1 MGKQETG
8 EIAIQALYDLMQ
20 LADTGEHLTTASE
33 DMATAWTSFFGT
45 SGNGIFGEFTNL
57 AGNLVSEL
65 GCLQKIASYC
75 EEVHTNFLK
84 PLSGLPFVDWGLRF
98 GSRDIIALAALY
110 TQLRI
115 NRPDSSQTTT
125 TFKIQSSD
133 LWDQPQNGAVEP
145 ELGDGGDYHLA
156 LFFYTTNPD
165 NYMKSVELEFWV
177 EGEDDVIESWNIQ
190 PPEDEEQE
198 FNQPYVVTGYADYIC
213 VRLFDDSGERK
224 SWEWSFVITP

>member
-20 LADTGEHLTTASE
+20 LADTGEHLTDASA
-33 DMATAWTSFFGT
+33 DMAEAWASFFGT
-45 SGNGIFGEFTNL
+45 SGKGVFGEFTNL

-98 GSRDIIALAALY
+98 GSRDIIALASLY
-110 TQLRI
+110 AQLRI
-115 NRPDSSQTTT
+115 NRPDPSQTTT

-133 LWDQPQNGAVEP
+133 LWDQPQNGATEP
-145 ELGDGGDYHLA
+145 VLGEGGDYHLTP
-156 LFFYTTNPD
+156 FFSTTNPA
-165 NYMKSVELEFWV
+165 NFMKRFELEYWV
-177 EGEDDVIESWNIQ
+177 EGEDDVIESSNI
-190 PPEDEEQE
+190 PEPSEDEQE
-198 FNQPYVVTGYADYIC
+198 FSEEYVVTGYASYIC

-224 SWEWSFVITP
+224 SWEWSFV